1 MLPFTFRDLLW
12 LMVVVVVVVGMY
24 VLWQGD
30 RALLAL
36 RLSQMQVRAM
46 KAESTNC
53 SGAADSR

>member
-1 MLPFTFRDLLW
+1 LLW